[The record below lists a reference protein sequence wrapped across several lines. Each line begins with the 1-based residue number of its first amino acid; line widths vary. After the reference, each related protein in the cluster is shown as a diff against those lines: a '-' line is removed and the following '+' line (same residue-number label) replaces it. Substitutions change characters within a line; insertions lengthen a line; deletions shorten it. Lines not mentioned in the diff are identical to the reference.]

1 MLHEERLA
9 RINELA
15 RKQRSATG
23 LTFAEK
29 AEQHALRQ
37 AYLEAF
43 RVSLRTQLEAQGL
56 QPRTHAATCSCC
68 GHKHVH

>member
-9 RINELA
+9 HINELA
-15 RKQRSATG
+15 RKQRSAAG
-23 LTFAEK
+23 LTVAEK

-43 RVSLRTQLEAQGL
+43 RVSLRAQLQAQGL
-56 QPRTHAATCSCC
+56 QPRTHTASCNCC
-68 GHKHVH
+68 GHKHLH

>member
-1 MLHEERLA
+1 MMSHEARLA

-15 RKQRSATG
+15 RKQRTPDG

-37 AYLEAF
+37 AYLESI
-43 RVSLRTQLEAQGL
+43 RGSLRAQLEAQGL
-56 QPRTHAATCSCC
+56 RRKSSHPANCSC
-68 GHKHVH
+68 